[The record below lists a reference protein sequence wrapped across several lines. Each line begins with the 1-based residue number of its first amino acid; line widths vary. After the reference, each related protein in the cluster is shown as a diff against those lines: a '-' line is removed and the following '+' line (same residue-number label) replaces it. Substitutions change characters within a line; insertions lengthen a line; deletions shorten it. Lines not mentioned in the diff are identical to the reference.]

1 MHTATKFALIA
12 VFSLIACKNDDK
24 PSAGAASSAAGTT
37 TATPTTTAQ
46 GTAAT
51 TATAAQGAVTVT
63 PEMTSFMAMLDG
75 KDGSARSALKKYG
88 EPGVQGDDLGMYML
102 KDPKVTKSAK
112 VGDQQCFTME
122 SAAGAMKHTT
132 QVCWD
137 AKSKIAKISD
147 TSE

>member
-1 MHTATKFALIA
+1 MHTAPKFALIA
-12 VFSLIACKNDDK
+12 VLSLVACKNDDK
-24 PSAGAASSAAGTT
+24 PTAAAASSAA
-37 TATPTTTAQ
+37 ATPSAASTTTAQ
-46 GTAAT
+46 ATAAA

-63 PEMTSFMAMLDG
+63 PEMTAFMAMLDG

-102 KDPKVTKSAK
+102 KDPKVTKAEK
-112 VGDQQCFTME
+112 VGAQQCFTME

-137 AKSKIAKISD
+137 AKSKIAKIAD